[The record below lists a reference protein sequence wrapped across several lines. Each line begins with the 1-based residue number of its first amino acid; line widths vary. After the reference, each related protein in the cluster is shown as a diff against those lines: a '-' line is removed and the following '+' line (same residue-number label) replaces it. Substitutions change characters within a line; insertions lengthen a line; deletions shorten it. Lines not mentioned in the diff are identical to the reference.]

1 MIVESLYIVLD
12 ILMVI
17 YIGELARKENKSL
30 LFVLA
35 AIIWWNI
42 IILPTFFIIKF
53 WGSIGK

>member
-17 YIGELARKENKSL
+17 YIGELARKENRSL
-30 LFVLA
+30 LFALA

-42 IILPTFFIIKF
+42 IILPIFFIIKF
-53 WGSIGK
+53 WGL